1 MAFVIPL
8 IAIFAF
14 SYYGLTSDA
23 LMAFQKKHT
32 ALVRFATALLF
43 LTLFPV
49 LVLNRSTGWTV
60 GGLRNGYS

>member
-43 LTLFPV
+43 LTLLPV
-49 LVLNRSTGWTV
+49 LVLSRSIG
-60 GGLRNGYS
+60 

>member
-1 MAFVIPL
+1 MALVLPL
-8 IAIFAF
+8 IAIFAL

-32 ALVRFATALLF
+32 ALVRSGTALLF

-49 LVLNRSTGWTV
+49 LVLSRSTG
-60 GGLRNGYS
+60 